1 MNNRF
6 AQATVRGVFW
16 TYSSF
21 YIGKVMVLI
30 STVILARLLV
40 KSDFG
45 VVSFALLIIGF
56 LDTIN
61 SAGISSALIYYQD
74 DENAL
79 YNSAFWLNLAVGGVM
94 FAGTWLLAPLAGNYF
109 DDRRVVSFTQ
119 ALAFVFLLNSL
130 EDIPKAILTKNLSF
144 KVKFLPD
151 TLHAIFKGV
160 VSILFAMM
168 GFGAWSLVIGHL
180 AGAFSSLIMYWIIVP
195 WRPKFRMTIQWI
207 RTIFS
212 YGIGIVATNL
222 LSYILVNIDYLF
234 VGYFLGAAALGVYTI
249 AFRIPDLLIVQFCS
263 LVGRVI
269 FPVFVKFKDDPE
281 ALKAAFL
288 KTMNYVSS
296 ITIPLG
302 LGLMLVSKPFVL
314 TVFTNKWSEAI
325 PVMRAIAL
333 YALFLSLAYNATHA
347 YKARGAILLMTSI
360 STVRAAILIPA
371 LWWASS
377 QIGSIEA
384 IAWTHAVIAFIGCS
398 INIIMAGRVMNTSL
412 ASIMRTLRSPLIA
425 GAVMSVVV
433 LGILY
438 LTSSLFPWVQLITG
452 IAAGALSYTAILV
465 WIQKDIFMEIWLM
478 FRTSISPQPKLN
490 Q

>member
-1 MNNRF
+1 MNNKF
-6 AQATVRGVFW
+6 AQATARGVFW

-109 DDRRVVSFTQ
+109 DDIRVVSFTQ

-144 KVKFLPD
+144 NVRFLPD

-160 VSILFAMM
+160 VSILCAFL
-168 GFGAWSLVIGHL
+168 GFEAWSLVIGQL
-180 AGAFSSLIMYWIIVP
+180 SGAFASLITYWIIVP
-195 WRPKFRMTIQWI
+195 WRPKFEMTIQWI
-207 RTIFS
+207 RSIFS

-269 FPVFVKFKDDPE
+269 FPVFVKLKNDPD
-281 ALKAAFL
+281 ALKEAFL
-288 KTMNYVSS
+288 KTMNYVSL

-302 LGLMLVSKPFVL
+302 LGLMLVTKPFVL
-314 TVFTNKWSEAI
+314 TVFTDKWSEAI

-347 YKARGAILLMTSI
+347 YKARGAISLMTSI

-398 INIIMAGRVMNTSL
+398 INIIMAGRVMNASL

-425 GAVMSVVV
+425 GAVMSIVV

-438 LTSSLFPWVQLITG
+438 ITSSLFPWVQLITG
-452 IAAGALSYTAILV
+452 IAAGVLSYTVMLA
-465 WIQKDIFMEIWLM
+465 WIQKGIFMEAWKIFQSSM
-478 FRTSISPQPKLN
+478 STGSQ
-490 Q
+490 

>member
-1 MNNRF
+1 MNNKF
-6 AQATVRGVFW
+6 AHATVRGVFW

-45 VVSFALLIIGF
+45 VVSFALVIIGF

-74 DENAL
+74 DENTL
-79 YNSAFWLNLAVGGVM
+79 YDSAFWLNLAVGGVM

-109 DDRRVVSFTQ
+109 DDIRVVSFTQ

-151 TLHAIFKGV
+151 TLHAIFKGL
-160 VSILFAMM
+160 VSILFAIL

-195 WRPKFRMTIQWI
+195 WRPKFRMTIRWI
-207 RTIFS
+207 RSIFS
-212 YGIGIVATNL
+212 YGIGIVATSL
-222 LSYILVNIDYLF
+222 LSYILVNVDYLF

-263 LVGRVI
+263 LVGRVT
-269 FPVFVKFKDDPE
+269 FPVFVKLKNDPE

-288 KTMNYVSS
+288 KTMNYVSL

-302 LGLMLVSKPFVL
+302 LGLMLVSEPFVL
-314 TVFTNKWSEAI
+314 TVFTDKWSEAI

-347 YKARGAILLMTSI
+347 YKALGAISLMTSV
-360 STVRAAILIPA
+360 STVRTVLLIPA

-377 QIGSIEA
+377 QIGSLEA
-384 IAWTHAVIAFIGCS
+384 IAWTHAVVAFIGCC
-398 INIIMAGRVMNTSL
+398 INIIIAGRVMGTSL
-412 ASIMRTLRSPLIA
+412 VSIIDTLRTPLIA
-425 GAVMSVVV
+425 GAVMSITV
-433 LGILY
+433 LGILH
-438 LTSSLFPWVQLITG
+438 LTSSLFPWLQLV
-452 IAAGALSYTAILV
+452 AGMASGVLSYTAMLA
-465 WIQKDIFMEIWLM
+465 WIQRDIFMETWIII
-478 FRTSISPQPKLN
+478 RPRISPQTKLN